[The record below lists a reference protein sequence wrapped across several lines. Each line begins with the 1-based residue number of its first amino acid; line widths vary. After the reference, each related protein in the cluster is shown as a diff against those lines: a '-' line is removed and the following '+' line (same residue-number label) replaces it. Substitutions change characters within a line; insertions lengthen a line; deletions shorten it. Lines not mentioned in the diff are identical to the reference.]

1 MFYHLAPEVAGGLG
15 SETVFDRSQSPPI
28 VRALHYE
35 LDGWP
40 DDDLITSFPC
50 FIVTE
55 RMKKMIQ
62 DARASGCSFG
72 PVKVTTS
79 EQFKDFEEFHQV
91 QQLPKFSWLV
101 IHGAAQRDDFGLSA
115 DGSLIVSERILEVL
129 RKGRLD
135 DCDITP
141 IGSS

>member
-1 MFYHLAPEVAGGLG
+1 MFYQLAPEVAGGLG
-15 SETVFDRSQSPPI
+15 PETVFDRSQSPPI

-55 RMKKMIQ
+55 SMKKMIEE
-62 DARASGCSFG
+62 ARASGCSFG

-79 EQFKDFEEFHQV
+79 EQFKDFEEFRQG
-91 QQLPKFSWLV
+91 QQLPKFSWLL
-101 IHGAAQRDDFGLSA
+101 IHGAAQQDDFGLSA
-115 DGSLIVSERILEVL
+115 DGSLIVSESILQAM
-129 RKGRLD
+129 KGGRLD
-135 DCDITP
+135 NCDI
-141 IGSS
+141 IAI